1 MIPRVRTGR
10 ITGGV
15 TASIAGVGDE
25 DDCAFWDVGEGVS
38 FAFVSSAGGG
48 GHLASAEAVMWVVR
62 DPDSRVVKA
71 VFRGD
76 KHGWEAADRWARREG
91 GELEVV
97 LVDFVRVGE
106 VA

>member
-1 MIPRVRTGR
+1 
-10 ITGGV
+10 
-15 TASIAGVGDE
+15 
-25 DDCAFWDVGEGVS
+25 
-38 FAFVSSAGGG
+38 
-48 GHLASAEAVMWVVR
+48 MWVVR